1 MSRDGGPAFPA
12 RIPVEHSDEQGKDY
26 PDYSEAG
33 MSLRDWFA
41 GQALIALFSQEA
53 NPNGHGWAPGDRN
66 NAAQE
71 AYALADAMLVARER

>member
-1 MSRDGGPAFPA
+1 MSRDGGPAFP
-12 RIPVEHSDEQGKDY
+12 IPRVWNQDR
-26 PDYSEAG
+26 SEVSQWEDPG
-33 MSLRDWFA
+33 MSLRDYFA